1 MGMLASDPV
10 LWPRNVSKQLN
21 VLNYLYDVRFVE
33 GSLEQRLLGRF
44 SSYILCANNLVRG
57 YFDPQSDVC
66 RIRYIYSYVFA
77 SLRVSDS
84 GLLDASVTLARKST
98 KPDFHSSVREF
109 RVRPM
114 LCKFFNFSSRVCLVN
129 LQLQIRKE
137 WECLRARVSWWLQGQ
152 EQNSECGDEYIA
164 RTANYGEGG
173 RT

>member
-1 MGMLASDPV
+1 MGMLASGPV
-10 LWPRNVSKQLN
+10 LWP
-21 VLNYLYDVRFVE
+21 RFVE

-44 SSYILCANNLVRG
+44 SSYILFANNLVRG
-57 YFDPQSDVC
+57 YFDPQQMLILTLHIQLRVRES
-66 RIRYIYSYVFA
+66 A
-77 SLRVSDS
+77 SLRLRTPGCIQTNS
-84 GLLDASVTLARKST
+84 AVTLARKST

-152 EQNSECGDEYIA
+152 EQNSDGDEYIV